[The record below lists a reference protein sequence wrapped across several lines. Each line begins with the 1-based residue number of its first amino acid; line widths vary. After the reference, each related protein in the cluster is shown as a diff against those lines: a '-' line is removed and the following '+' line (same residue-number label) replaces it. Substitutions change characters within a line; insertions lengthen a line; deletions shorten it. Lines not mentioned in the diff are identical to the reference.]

1 MAREHPLLYLGMHAR
16 VIVDFSSDRAV
27 ESPSRTAQNRQV
39 SEDVTA
45 SEVASYGYCA
55 KAWHLEHVLRL
66 APPGEIAT
74 RRELGLTDHEA
85 HGRRVRLM
93 STLVSRRL
101 KVMLALLLV
110 ALLAAAI
117 AALI

>member
-1 MAREHPLLYLGMHAR
+1 MQTL
-16 VIVDFSSDRAV
+16 VIVDSSSARAV
-27 ESPSRTAQNRQV
+27 ASPSRTARNQQV

-45 SEVASYGYCA
+45 SEVACYAYCA

-66 APPGEIAT
+66 ATPDEVAK
-74 RRELGLTDHEA
+74 RRELGVMDHEA

-93 STLVSRRL
+93 STLVSRRS
-101 KVMLALLLV
+101 KVILALLLV
-110 ALLAAAI
+110 AVLAAAI

>member
-1 MAREHPLLYLGMHAR
+1 MDTL
-16 VIVDFSSDRAV
+16 VIVDSSSDRAV
-27 ESPSRTAQNRQV
+27 ASPSRSAKNQQE

-45 SEVASYGYCA
+45 TEVACYAYCA

-66 APPGEIAT
+66 APPGEIAN
-74 RRELGLTDHEA
+74 RRELGVTDHEA

-93 STLVSRRL
+93 STLVSRQS

-110 ALLAAAI
+110 AVLAAAI